1 MARGALGWNVHQL
14 SEAAG
19 VGVNTISRFENGSD
33 ALLGTVA
40 KIKAAFEAQGL
51 VFTDGDEPLRSR
63 LTAARSFGLPAVVVG
78 GRGLC

>member
-14 SEAAG
+14 SDAAG
-19 VGVNTISRFENGSD
+19 VGVNTISRFENGRD

-51 VFTDGDEPLRSR
+51 VFTDGDEPGVKLRKRISGN
-63 LTAARSFGLPAVVVG
+63 SE
-78 GRGLC
+78 GRGDQ